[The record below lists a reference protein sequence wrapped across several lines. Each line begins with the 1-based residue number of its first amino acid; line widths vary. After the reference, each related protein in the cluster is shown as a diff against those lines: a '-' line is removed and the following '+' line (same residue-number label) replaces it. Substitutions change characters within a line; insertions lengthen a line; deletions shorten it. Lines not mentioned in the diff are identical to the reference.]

1 MGASLAVFRADA
13 TAAIGGGHLSR
24 CLALADGLADQ
35 GWACAF
41 AGVPET
47 PSTFP
52 AVAASRHRFVALAG
66 RAGHEPGELAR
77 AFPAGTDI
85 LVADHYARD
94 LKFEAACRPWARLVM
109 VIDDLADRP
118 HHCEI
123 LLDQS
128 LGREA
133 RDYAALTPPECTLLV
148 GPEHALLRPAFAAA
162 RVAALARRRTASPVR
177 RICINMGTSDP
188 ENVTAKALRAT
199 AELDAAVAVD
209 VVLGPQAPHLAD
221 MRMLAAEIPRDVTLH
236 VGVDAAAMAG
246 LLARADLAIG
256 SAGVATWERLCLGLP
271 AIVIPFAANQSLIA
285 ESLRREGAACVLG
298 WHSEIGANDIAAAVA
313 ELMGDDRRRTEMSVT
328 AARICD
334 GAGVRRAVAALM
346 SCLSLPAASA
356 EAG

>member
-1 MGASLAVFRADA
+1 MGAPLAVFRADA
-13 TAAIGGGHLSR
+13 TASVGGGHVSR
-24 CLALADGLADQ
+24 CMALADGLAEQ

-41 AGVPET
+41 AGVSET

-52 AVAASRHRFVALAG
+52 ALAASRHGFVALTG
-66 RAGHEPGELAR
+66 RAADEPGELAR
-77 AFPAGTDI
+77 AFPAGTDV
-85 LVADHYARD
+85 LVTDHYARD
-94 LKFEAACRPWARLVM
+94 LDFEAACRPWACLVM

-118 HHCEI
+118 HDCEI

-128 LGREA
+128 LGRA
-133 RDYAALTPPECTLLV
+133 PADYAALTPPECTLLL
-148 GPEHALLRPAFAAA
+148 GPEHALLRPEFADARAAA
-162 RVAALARRRTASPVR
+162 LERRRTASPVR

-199 AELDAAVAVD
+199 AKLDEALAVD

-236 VGVDAAAMAG
+236 VGVDAAAMAE

-271 AIVIPFAANQSLIA
+271 AIVIPFAGNQSMIA
-285 ESLRREGAACVLG
+285 ESLKQAGAARVLG

-313 ELMGDDRRRTEMSVT
+313 ELMRDDRRRTEMSGT

-334 GAGVRRAVAALM
+334 GAGVRRAVGALM
-346 SCLSLPAASA
+346 SCLSLQAASA
-356 EAG
+356 KAG